1 MLRRSLLCAAAL
13 AAALPAAAQAA
24 PRPADRVMLGGA
36 VYTADQHDRIAHAIA
51 VDRGRIVYVGSD
63 RGARRYVGKR
73 TTVVKLRGRMVMP
86 GLQDGH
92 IHGITVAA
100 DACSLDYDPL
110 TVAEFSARIGGC
122 LRDTTAEEP
131 DGWLQVSS
139 WYQQF
144 VIPSGTVL
152 TKDVLDALPTQRPI
166 VVGSSDGHTTLV
178 NSRALALAGITA
190 ATPDPA
196 DGRIE
201 HGADGQPNGLL
212 QDGAQGLVDALIP
225 APDGDPVDEARRGLA
240 RFAQEGIT
248 SFFVPGFVGAD
259 GIAPFETLRRRG
271 ALTARAHFAAGPV
284 EAGQSPASM
293 LRAARKLRARF
304 ERASRLPR
312 SVRAWRPGRQHGPPV
327 VARPGISIDAVK
339 LFLDGVLLAPAQ
351 TAAVLEPYGGTTSR
365 GELYMDNPA
374 LGRMLRDLE
383 RGGFQPHIHAIG
395 DRAVRTALDAV
406 AAMRRADGR
415 TGSRPSIAHAEL
427 VSKPDLPRFARLGV
441 TPVMS
446 YQWAKPAPDSTDS
459 VLPFLGPGRSDL
471 YEPEGQLHAAG
482 ARIAFGSD
490 YPVDAL
496 DEFFAV
502 EVAVLRA
509 ADWGPAFP
517 QYAGTLNADPGLT
530 LRQALRGITINAAYS
545 MHQDRVTGS
554 LQRGKLA
561 DLIVLDRNLFAIP
574 PDDISETR
582 VDTTMVGGRIVFD
595 R

>member
-1 MLRRSLLCAAAL
+1 MLRRSLLCATAL
-13 AAALPAAAQAA
+13 AVALPAAAEAA
-24 PRPADRVMLGGA
+24 PHPADRVMLGGA
-36 VYTADQHDRIAHAIA
+36 VYTADQHDRIAQAIA

-73 TTVVKLRGRMVMP
+73 TTVVRLRGRMVMP

-92 IHGITVAA
+92 IHGITAAA
-100 DACSLDYDPL
+100 DACSLGLRPADRAPSSPPGSRAACA
-110 TVAEFSARIGGC
+110 TRPPRSPAAGC
-122 LRDTTAEEP
+122 RSP
-131 DGWLQVSS
+131 S

-166 VVGSSDGHTTLV
+166 VVSSSDGHTSLV

-212 QDGAQGLVDALIP
+212 QDGAQDLVTALLPPP
-225 APDGDPVDEARRGLA
+225 AGDPVDEARRGLA
-240 RFAQEGIT
+240 RFAREGIT
-248 SFFVPGFVGAD
+248 SFFVPGFAGAD
-259 GIAPFETLRRRG
+259 GIAPFATLRRRG

-312 SVRAWRPGRQHGPPV
+312 SVRAWRPGRQHGPRL
-327 VARPGISIDAVK
+327 VARPGISIDGVK
-339 LFLDGVLLAPAQ
+339 LFLDGVLQAPAQ

-374 LGRMLRDLE
+374 LGRMLRALE

-427 VSKPDLPRFARLGV
+427 VSKPDLPRFA
-441 TPVMS
+441 
-446 YQWAKPAPDSTDS
+446 
-459 VLPFLGPGRSDL
+459 
-471 YEPEGQLHAAG
+471 
-482 ARIAFGSD
+482 GS
-490 YPVDAL
+490 A
-496 DEFFAV
+496 
-502 EVAVLRA
+502 
-509 ADWGPAFP
+509 
-517 QYAGTLNADPGLT
+517 
-530 LRQALRGITINAAYS
+530 S
-545 MHQDRVTGS
+545 
-554 LQRGKLA
+554 
-561 DLIVLDRNLFAIP
+561 P
-574 PDDISETR
+574 P
-582 VDTTMVGGRIVFD
+582 
-595 R
+595 